1 MMSVCTLLS
10 QRKIVRKYD
19 PGLSS
24 KAIAMLLTEVIWS
37 RFLDI
42 LYNVY
47 LRDTRLIIV
56 LNEDK

>member
-1 MMSVCTLLS
+1 MSVCTLLS

-19 PGLSS
+19 SGLSS

-37 RFLDI
+37 RFFG
-42 LYNVY
+42 YPVY